1 MVAAIEGQGNT
12 GSPAAATAPPA
23 RAQGDKDAIVFLGT
37 LSGSWALTVLLRR
50 IPFVA
55 RMI

>member
-23 RAQGDKDAIVFLGT
+23 RAQGDKAAIVFLGT